1 MALPIVETT
10 RQSRYEA
17 NLWRHMSVMAELPA
31 EYRELSEEARSKR
44 IRAAKAA
51 LGEDLCL
58 LAHNY
63 QTDEVCRWADAMG
76 DSFQL
81 SVIAQKSKAKHIVF
95 AGVTFMAETADLVT
109 DGKRNV
115 IIPSMEASC
124 PMAGMSEMVQVSKA
138 WEKLA
143 EWTDLSKV
151 VPVTYMNSYAD
162 LKAFTG
168 ENGGLICTSS
178 NSIKAYEWAFARGE
192 TRSASEGADER
203 PLWERS
209 SSKILFLPDRHLGE
223 NTAKFVGVPDDQIVL
238 WNPWD
243 PSGTG
248 GLTKED
254 VARAKVIL
262 WQGFC
267 QVHERFRLEHI
278 AETREEYPDAKIIV
292 HPECRREVVEAADA
306 WGSTAHIEKWVADQ
320 PAGSVIAIGTEIH
333 MVQRLAK
340 QHPDKK
346 IMQLCGKICLD
357 CNAMRQI
364 DPRYLLWTLESL
376 VKGETPNLIRI
387 DDADRAWGKLALER
401 MLSL

>member
-1 MALPIVETT
+1 MALPVVEAS

-17 NLWRHMSVMAELPA
+17 NLWRHMSLMAELPA
-31 EYRELSEEARSKR
+31 EYRELDAEVRSRR
-44 IRAAKAA
+44 IQKAKDA

-63 QTDEVCRWADAMG
+63 QTDEVCQWADAMG

-95 AGVTFMAETADLVT
+95 CGVTFMAETADLVT
-109 DGKRNV
+109 DGARNV
-115 IIPSMEASC
+115 VIPSMEASC

-138 WEKLA
+138 WAKLA
-143 EWTDLSKV
+143 EWTDVSRV
-151 VPVTYMNSYAD
+151 IPVTYMNSYAD

-178 NSIKAYEWAFARGE
+178 NSIKAYEWALARG
-192 TRSASEGADER
+192 D
-203 PLWERS
+203 
-209 SSKILFLPDRHLGE
+209 KILFLPDRHLGE
-223 NTAKFVGVPDDQIVL
+223 NTAKFVGIPDEQIVL

-254 VARAKVIL
+254 VERAKVIL

-267 QVHERFRLEHI
+267 QVHERFRLHHI
-278 AETREEYPDAKIIV
+278 EETRAEYPDAKIIV

-306 WGSTAHIEKWVADQ
+306 WGSTAHIEKWVGEQ
-320 PAGSVIAIGTEIH
+320 PAGSTIAIGTEIH
-333 MVQRLAK
+333 MVRRLAA
-340 QHPDKK
+340 QHPDKR

-376 VKGETPNLIRI
+376 VAGDVPNRIRI

-401 MLSL
+401 MMSL